1 MVSVD
6 VKKQDFGLVL
16 KDETKLKEIVK
27 DPELVIGLLKD
38 NGEQELKV
46 TIDDKEIYLVQPSPD
61 IEKLMNIDGTGM
73 G

>member
-1 MVSVD
+1 MMSVD
-6 VKKQDFGLVL
+6 VNEQDFELIL

-27 DPELVIGLLKD
+27 DPELVIGLLND

>member
-6 VKKQDFGLVL
+6 VKKQDFELIL
-16 KDETKLKEIVK
+16 KDETKLKKIVK
-27 DPELVIGLLKD
+27 DPELVIGFLKD

-46 TIDDKEIYLVQPSPD
+46 TIDNKEIYIVQPSPD
-61 IEKLMNIDGTGM
+61 IEKLMNINGTGM

>member
-27 DPELVIGLLKD
+27 DPELVIGLLQD

>member
-27 DPELVIGLLKD
+27 DPELVIGLLND